1 MEDVERIARLEA
13 QHQEVMR
20 VLQETREDMKEVR
33 DDMHE
38 VKAALTKWKGLGAGI
53 AITVSCFWAVLIAI
67 WGFITGGK

>member
-1 MEDVERIARLEA
+1 MEDVERIARL
-13 QHQEVMR
+13 
-20 VLQETREDMKEVR
+20 TREDMKEVR